1 MRFYNSLGP
10 NPHVVRMF
18 AVEKGMDLETTEI
31 DIMGGENRQADYL
44 RKNPAGQMPCL
55 ELDDGNVLAEITA
68 ICEYLDEIAGGDSLI
83 GATPEERA
91 ETRMW
96 TRRIDLNIV
105 EPMGNGFRFGEGLQ
119 MFKDRI
125 TTIPEASEGLKQI
138 SREKLTWLDGLI
150 DGREFICGD
159 RMSLADVFLYCFL
172 TFGKSVG
179 QPYDEGLANIHAWY
193 QRISE
198 RPSAAA

>member
-1 MRFYNSLGP
+1 MLFYNSLGP

-18 AVEKGMDLETTEI
+18 ATEKGMELETAEI
-31 DIMGGENRQADYL
+31 DIMAGENRQAAYME
-44 RKNPAGQMPCL
+44 KNPAGQLPCL
-55 ELDDGNVLAEITA
+55 ELDDGNVITEITA
-68 ICEYLDEIAGGDSLI
+68 ICEYLDEIGGGDSLI
-83 GATPEERA
+83 GSTPEERA
-91 ETRMW
+91 ATRMW

-125 TTIPEASEGLKQI
+125 TTIPEASEGLKQLA
-138 SREKLTWLDGLI
+138 REKLAWLDGLI
-150 DGREFICGD
+150 EDREFICGD
-159 RMSLADVFLYCFL
+159 RMSLADVLLYCFL

-179 QPYDEGLANIHAWY
+179 QPYDKGLANIHGWY
-193 QRISE
+193 QRIGE